1 MVPAAQSFSPFYLAA
16 GAVKLRAARF
26 EGGGRGLCLIL
37 NGQTEFI
44 EKYFEVIDEIRGRG
58 FSVVTFDWR
67 GQGGSDRL
75 LPERRK
81 AHIEDFTAY
90 DQDLDTVIREVVK
103 PMVAS
108 LPRARSADGGGA
120 HSTDQVRRA
129 EGEIKPV
136 AVAHSMGGNVLL
148 RRLHAVQGE
157 FAAAILSAPMVGITP
172 RGVPWW
178 LVERIADRL
187 NRNGP
192 SQDFVWGMGKRDQLK
207 LPFAL
212 QIVTSDPKR
221 YARNQALLAADP
233 ELRLNGPTWGW
244 LGAALNSIAL
254 LEKPGYAEAIETRAL
269 VIGAGRDRVCDTGAI
284 RAFAARMRHAEYV
297 EIESAQH
304 ELLMERDPLRAK
316 WWAAVDAFLKED
328 APAVSR

>member
-1 MVPAAQSFSPFYLAA
+1 MVSAAQSFSPFYLAA

-44 EKYFEVIDEIRGRG
+44 EKYFEVIDEFRGRG

-81 AHIEDFTAY
+81 AHIEDFAAY
-90 DQDLDTVIREVVK
+90 DQDLDTVIREAVK
-103 PMVAS
+103 PLATE
-108 LPRARSADGGGA
+108 GGG
-120 HSTDQVRRA
+120 
-129 EGEIKPV
+129 KPI
-136 AVAHSMGGNVLL
+136 AVAHSMGGNILL
-148 RRLHAVQGE
+148 RRLHDVQGE
-157 FAAAILSAPMVGITP
+157 FAAAILSAPMVGIAP

-192 SQDFVWGMGKRDQLK
+192 SQDFIWGMGKRDQLK

-212 QIVTSDPKR
+212 QIVTSDAKR

-297 EIESAQH
+297 GIEGAQH

-316 WWAAVDAFLKED
+316 WWAAVDAFLKEN

>member
-1 MVPAAQSFSPFYLAA
+1 MGSAAQSFAPFFLTA

-26 EGGGRGLCLIL
+26 EGDGPGLCLIL

-44 EKYFEVIDEIRGRG
+44 EKYFEVIDEFRARG

-75 LPERRK
+75 LPDRRK
-81 AHIEDFTAY
+81 AHIANFSDY
-90 DQDLDTVIREVVK
+90 DQDLDTVIREVVRPMMASRTAK
-103 PMVAS
+103 P
-108 LPRARSADGGGA
+108 
-120 HSTDQVRRA
+120 
-129 EGEIKPV
+129 I

-148 RRLHAVQGE
+148 RRLHDVQGE

-178 LVERIADRL
+178 LVERIADRI

-192 SQDFVWGMGKRDQLK
+192 SPDFVWGMGARDQAK
-207 LPFAL
+207 LPFTL

-233 ELRLNGPTWGW
+233 ELKLNGPTWGW
-244 LGAALNSIAL
+244 LGAALHTIDRL
-254 LEKPGYAEAIETRAL
+254 HQPGYAEAIETRAL
-269 VIGAGRDRVCDTGAI
+269 LIGAGRDRVCDTDAI
-284 RAFAARMRHAEYV
+284 RAFAARMPHAEYV
-297 EIESAQH
+297 EIEGAQH
-304 ELLMERDPLRAK
+304 EILMERDPLRAK
-316 WWAAVDAFLKED
+316 WWIAADTFLKEN

>member
-1 MVPAAQSFSPFYLAA
+1 
-16 GAVKLRAARF
+16 LRAARF

-44 EKYFEVIDEIRGRG
+44 EKYFEVIDEFRGRG

-81 AHIEDFTAY
+81 AHIEDFAAY
-90 DQDLDTVIREVVK
+90 DQDLDTVIREAVK
-103 PMVAS
+103 PLA
-108 LPRARSADGGGA
+108 ADGGG
-120 HSTDQVRRA
+120 
-129 EGEIKPV
+129 KPI

-148 RRLHAVQGE
+148 RRLHDVQGE
-157 FAAAILSAPMVGITP
+157 FAAAILSAPMVGIAP

-192 SQDFVWGMGKRDQLK
+192 SQDFIWGMGKRDQLK

-212 QIVTSDPKR
+212 QIVTSDANR

-269 VIGAGRDRVCDTGAI
+269 VIGAGRDRVCDTEAI
-284 RAFAARMRHAEYV
+284 RTFAARMRHAEYV
-297 EIESAQH
+297 GIEGAQH

-316 WWAAVDAFLKED
+316 WWAAVDAFLKEN
-328 APAVSR
+328 APAISR